1 MGFNMMTVQEI
12 RYSIL
17 EDVKFLSDSE
27 IRKYANVYF
36 LIQEEFPREELIDK
50 MVAIEQNNYV
60 R

>member
-1 MGFNMMTVQEI
+1 MEFNMMTMQEI
-12 RYSIL
+12 RDSIL

-27 IRKYANVYF
+27 IREYASIYF
-36 LIQEEFPREELIDK
+36 LIQEELPREELLDK